1 MWQQIRDDMNLMTL
15 IIQGLLVVADEKD
28 RLFIENNIVGTEVV
42 FKREQELLSKL
53 TSVENRYQSI
63 VENMRKRYGMDETC
77 SFVEI
82 VMLLKPAQ
90 MKELLDLSSDMV
102 GFSAQLKQRN
112 ERSRKVMNRA
122 KSFIDFNI
130 NVLTQTVASDTYAPQ
145 GQEGIAFRKRKMFDQ
160 TI

>member
-1 MWQQIRDDMNLMTL
+1 MWQQIKNDMNLMVLL
-15 IIQGLLVVADEKD
+15 IQELLAVSDEKD
-28 RLFIENNIVGTEVV
+28 QLFIANDIAGTEVV

-63 VENMRKRYGMDETC
+63 IQNVRKRYGMDETC
-77 SFVEI
+77 SFVEAI
-82 VMLLKPAQ
+82 MLVRPAQ
-90 MKELLDLSSDMV
+90 MKELIDLSNAIV
-102 GFSAQLKQRN
+102 RFSEKLKQRN

-145 GQEGIAFRKRKMFDQ
+145 GQEGTAVRKRAMFDQ

>member
-1 MWQQIRDDMNLMTL
+1 MWQQIKDDMNLMVLL
-15 IIQGLLVVADEKD
+15 IQELLAVSDEKD
-28 RLFIENNIVGTEVV
+28 QLFIANDIAGTEVV

-63 VENMRKRYGMDETC
+63 IQNVRKRYGMDETC
-77 SFVEI
+77 SFVEAI
-82 VMLLKPAQ
+82 MLVKPAQ
-90 MKELLDLSSDMV
+90 MKELIDLSNV
-102 GFSAQLKQRN
+102 IVRFSAQLKQRN
-112 ERSRKVMNRA
+112 ERSRKVMNKA